1 MGHDVKDWGL
11 DHQGGNTGQ
20 TEVEGGAFLIGS
32 QAAYSCS
39 SLLWKTQ
46 TMCMQSMHTFQVEGR
61 DTAPV
66 HESQLQSIYTYRND
80 MDFRICLK

>member
-32 QAAYSCS
+32 QAAYSCP

-46 TMCMQSMHTFQVEGR
+46 TMGMQSKGTHFRWRAGTRPQSMSHNSRAFTHTEMIWTLEF
-61 DTAPV
+61 A
-66 HESQLQSIYTYRND
+66 
-80 MDFRICLK
+80 